1 MPPGTVSSA
10 RNGNLARIWAISAA
24 VGSLDALQPGVLR
37 FYREAKLVQ

>member
-1 MPPGTVSSA
+1 VQTTA
-10 RNGNLARIWAISAA
+10 RNTLAA